1 MDTPNLSFIGG
12 GAWGTSLALAYTEK
26 FNTIL
31 YKRNYLE
38 NDVTEKQFS
47 NCIEKEKRN
56 FLKIT
61 DDFSYAIRSSEI
73 IFITVPS
80 LYCADVIQKIIL
92 TGEKNKKIIITCKG
106 FSESGNILYTQ
117 LVKAD
122 SLNQYFVF
130 SGPTFSVELSK
141 KLPSAIVLASQI
153 KKEDLENLSIK
164 LSLSYLRVY
173 SSSDPIGVSL
183 GGILKNIIAIAAGIS
198 DGLGFGL
205 NARSALITR
214 GLNEML
220 EISPHFGIKKNTI
233 YGLSFLGDLLL
244 TSSSNLSR
252 NYKLGFNLAKG
263 EELKSFINKFNLTA
277 EGIRSAK
284 LVYDMAEKNNLDL
297 PIISSVYKV
306 IYENYAPREITKL
319 IFSREHKFES

>member
-1 MDTPNLSFIGG
+1 M
-12 GAWGTSLALAYTEK
+12 
-26 FNTIL
+26 
-31 YKRNYLE
+31 
-38 NDVTEKQFS
+38 
-47 NCIEKEKRN
+47 
-56 FLKIT
+56 
-61 DDFSYAIRSSEI
+61 
-73 IFITVPS
+73 
-80 LYCADVIQKIIL
+80 

-153 KKEDLENLSIK
+153 KKEDLENLSIM

-252 NYKLGFNLAKG
+252 NYKLGFNLAKVRSQN
-263 EELKSFINKFNLTA
+263 LIDKFNLTA

-284 LVYDMAEKNNLDL
+284 LVYDIAEKNNLDL

-306 IYENYAPREITKL
+306 IYENYPPREITKL

>member
-1 MDTPNLSFIGG
+1 MDNPNLSFIGG
-12 GAWGTSLALAYTEK
+12 GAWGSSLALAYSEK

-31 YKRNYLE
+31 YKRN
-38 NDVTEKQFS
+38 FS
-47 NCIEKEKRN
+47 DKNTTKNQLFNCIENEKTK
-56 FLKIT
+56 LPKIT
-61 DDFSYAIRSSEI
+61 DDLSYAIRSSDI

-80 LYCADVIQKIIL
+80 LYCVDTIKKIIQ

-106 FSESGNILYTQ
+106 FSDTGKILYSQ
-117 LVKAD
+117 LVKEF
-122 SLNQYFVF
+122 SSNQYFVF
-130 SGPTFSVELSK
+130 SGPTFSVELSE
-141 KLPSAIVLASQI
+141 KLPSAIVLASKI
-153 KKEDLENLSIK
+153 KKDDLENLSIK

-214 GLNEML
+214 GLNEMFQ
-220 EISPHFGIKKNTI
+220 ISPHFGIKKNTI

-252 NYKLGFNLAKG
+252 NYKLGFNLAKSD
-263 EELKSFINKFNLTA
+263 EPKSFLDKFNLTA

-284 LVYDMAEKNNLDL
+284 LVYDIAEKNNLDL

-306 IYENYAPREITKL
+306 MYENYAPREITKL
-319 IFSREHKFES
+319 IFTREHKFES

>member
-12 GAWGTSLALAYTEK
+12 GAWGASLALAYTEK

-31 YKRNYLE
+31 YKRNFSDNNATE
-38 NDVTEKQFS
+38 NQFFNFIENEKA
-47 NCIEKEKRN
+47 N
-56 FLKIT
+56 LPKIT
-61 DDFSYAIRSSEI
+61 NDLSYAIRSSEI

-80 LYCADVIQKIIL
+80 LHCVEVIKKINLI
-92 TGEKNKKIIITCKG
+92 GEKNKKIIITCKG
-106 FSESGNILYTQ
+106 FSDTGKILYSQ
-117 LVKAD
+117 LVKEFNK
-122 SLNQYFVF
+122 NQYFVF

-141 KLPSAIVLASQI
+141 KLPSAIVLASKI
-153 KKEDLENLSIK
+153 KKDDLESLSIK

-214 GLNEML
+214 GLNEMFQ
-220 EISPHFGIKKNTI
+220 ISPYFGIKKNTI

-252 NYKLGFNLAKG
+252 NYKLGFNLAKSR
-263 EELKSFINKFNLTA
+263 EPKSFLDKFNLTA

-284 LVYDMAEKNNLDL
+284 LVFDIAKKNNLDL

-306 IYENYAPREITKL
+306 IYENCTPREITKL

>member
-1 MDTPNLSFIGG
+1 M
-12 GAWGTSLALAYTEK
+12 K
-26 FNTIL
+26 
-31 YKRNYLE
+31 K
-38 NDVTEKQFS
+38 K
-47 NCIEKEKRN
+47 KEIYQ
-56 FLKIT
+56 KIT
-61 DDFSYAIRSSEI
+61 DDLSYAIRSSEI

-117 LVKAD
+117 LVKED

-130 SGPTFSVELSK
+130 SGPTFSVELCK

-220 EISPHFGIKKNTI
+220 EISPHFDKKNTI

-263 EELKSFINKFNLTA
+263 EEPKSFIDKFNLTA

-284 LVYDMAEKNNLDL
+284 LVYDIAKKNNLDL

>member
-1 MDTPNLSFIGG
+1 LGKSNISFIGG
-12 GAWGTSLALAYTEK
+12 GAWGVSLALAYTEK
-26 FNTIL
+26 FSTIL
-31 YKRNYLE
+31 YKRNLL
-38 NDVTEKQFS
+38 NKDVIQNQFL
-47 NCIEKEKRN
+47 NCTKTDKTN
-56 FLKIT
+56 LPKIT
-61 DDFSYAIRSSEI
+61 DDLSYAIRSSEI

-80 LYCADVIQKIIL
+80 LYCVEVIKKIIL

-106 FSESGNILYTQ
+106 FSNSGKILYSQ
-117 LVKAD
+117 LVKED
-122 SLNQYFVF
+122 SSNQYFVF
-130 SGPTFSVELSK
+130 SGPTFSTELSK
-141 KLPSAIVLASQI
+141 KLPSAIVLASNI
-153 KKEDLENLSIK
+153 KKNDLENLSIN

-214 GLNEML
+214 GLNEMF

-252 NYKLGFNLAKG
+252 NYKLGFNLAKS
-263 EELKSFINKFNLTA
+263 EEPKSFLDKFNLTA

-284 LVYDMAEKNNLDL
+284 LVYDLAEKNNLDL
-297 PIISSVYKV
+297 PIISSVYRV

>member
-26 FNTIL
+26 FSTIL
-31 YKRNYLE
+31 FKRNYLD
-38 NDVTEKQFS
+38 NDAKKKQFS
-47 NCIEKEKRN
+47 NYLKKEKTN

-61 DDFSYAIRSSEI
+61 DDLSYAIRSSEI

-80 LYCADVIQKIIL
+80 LYCADVIKKIIL

-106 FSESGNILYTQ
+106 FSESGKILYSQ
-117 LVKAD
+117 LVNQD

-141 KLPSAIVLASQI
+141 KLPSAIVLASKI

-220 EISPHFGIKKNTI
+220 EISPHFDIKKNTI
-233 YGLSFLGDLLL
+233 YGLSFLGDLIL

-252 NYKLGFNLAKG
+252 NYKLGFNLAKSD
-263 EELKSFINKFNLTA
+263 EPKSFLDKFNLTA

-284 LVYDMAEKNNLDL
+284 LVYDIAEKNNLDL

-306 IYENYAPREITKL
+306 IYENYSPREITKL

>member
-1 MDTPNLSFIGG
+1 MGTPNLSFIGG
-12 GAWGTSLALAYTEK
+12 GAWGTSLAFAYTEK

-31 YKRNYLE
+31 YKRNSSDNNAPE
-38 NDVTEKQFS
+38 NQFFNFIKNEKI
-47 NCIEKEKRN
+47 N
-56 FLKIT
+56 LPTIT
-61 DDFSYAIRSSEI
+61 DDLSHAIRSSEK

-80 LYCADVIQKIIL
+80 LHCVDVTKNINLI
-92 TGEKNKKIIITCKG
+92 GEKNKKIIITCKG
-106 FSESGNILYTQ
+106 FSDTGKILYSQ
-117 LVKAD
+117 LVKEFNK
-122 SLNQYFVF
+122 NQYFVF

-141 KLPSAIVLASQI
+141 KLPSAIVLASKI
-153 KKEDLENLSIK
+153 KKDDLESLSIK

-214 GLNEML
+214 GLNEMFQ
-220 EISPHFGIKKNTI
+220 ISPYFGIKKNTI

-252 NYKLGFNLAKG
+252 NYKLGFNLAKSQ
-263 EELKSFINKFNLTA
+263 EPKSFLNKFNSTA

-284 LVYDMAEKNNLDL
+284 LVFDIAKKNNLDL

-306 IYENYAPREITKL
+306 IYENCTPKEITKL

>member
-1 MDTPNLSFIGG
+1 LDNPNLSFIGG
-12 GAWGTSLALAYTEK
+12 GAWGASLALAYTEK

-31 YKRNYLE
+31 YKRNFSDNNASE
-38 NDVTEKQFS
+38 NQFF
-47 NCIEKEKRN
+47 NFIENKKTN
-56 FLKIT
+56 LPKIT
-61 DDFSYAIRSSEI
+61 DDLSYAIRSSEI

-80 LYCADVIQKIIL
+80 LHCVDVIKKINL

-106 FSESGNILYTQ
+106 FSDTGKILYSQ
-117 LVKAD
+117 LVKEFNM
-122 SLNQYFVF
+122 NQYFVF

-141 KLPSAIVLASQI
+141 KLPSAIVLASKI
-153 KKEDLENLSIK
+153 KKDDLENLSIK

-214 GLNEML
+214 GLNEMFQ
-220 EISPHFGIKKNTI
+220 ISPYFGIKKNTI

-252 NYKLGFNLAKG
+252 NYKLGLNLAKSQ
-263 EELKSFINKFNLTA
+263 EPKSFLDKFNLTA

-284 LVYDMAEKNNLDL
+284 LVFDIAKKNNLDL

-306 IYENYAPREITKL
+306 IYENYTPREIIKL